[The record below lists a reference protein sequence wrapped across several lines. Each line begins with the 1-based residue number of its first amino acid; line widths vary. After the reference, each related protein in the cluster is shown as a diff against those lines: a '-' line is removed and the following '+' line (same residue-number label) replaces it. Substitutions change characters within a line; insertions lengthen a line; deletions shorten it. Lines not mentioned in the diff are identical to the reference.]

1 MRKIRQSTES
11 GSQSSERPPSE
22 PSRVDFRGR
31 YEREGSSLC
40 RQSDGLL
47 LLFRSRSELDS
58 ARPGLYL
65 MVKGADGR
73 FHYVSSVYRNGSEFE
88 DRGSATR
95 YRIDADPTDARFV
108 VISSVGR
115 PTRRVVASL

>member
-1 MRKIRQSTES
+1 MQKIRRTTES
-11 GSQSSERPPSE
+11 GSPSSEHSPSA

-47 LLFRSRSELDS
+47 LLFRSRSELDT

-65 MVKGADGR
+65 MLKGPDGKFR
-73 FHYVSSVYRNGSEFE
+73 YVSSVYRNGSEFE

-95 YRIDADPTDARFV
+95 YHIDADPTDARFV
-108 VISSVGR
+108 VISSIGR